1 MKYFYILFLAF
12 AFYTSNAQE
21 FQKVYEHNIDHSFK
35 NLFKGQTTDVEISPS
50 GDYVMM
56 LTEDYVKT
64 LNKNGKVIFEY
75 KCVPKTESNTSLVSD
90 LIGGQIGS
98 MISNIKLDEGNG
110 FWLFEEENLIIV
122 LDWNLDQNLIIG
134 YDLSTGKKLW
144 ELDRYRYTP
153 GKDKQLS
160 LVLAATAVSA
170 VASQSFSIGTSMA
183 QEAFSSVHTDFVSRR
198 GVGSERANAFI
209 TPLPGTDDFLLT
221 QKDGITSINKK
232 TGAENWTYDKRP
244 VKIGEVEVLS
254 DYNDIMLVNFNP
266 KAITDSKTNFSPN
279 YFVKQGYV
287 LRLDVDSGEELA
299 KVDFKGSFAPDR
311 FYIKENMYI
320 LDYFGAEAYDLESNE
335 MLYETISQEMY
346 EEDREIKAVKLR
358 KDYIMPTKSWLDED
372 NIYYLRSDF
381 TTTKRRIYAHDI
393 KTGKLLWK
401 TDELDDSAGIVD
413 LTDEKL
419 IIKEFGVGKNF
430 FTNIDKSTGEILAG
444 PVKVKQTILADDRKP
459 WLFTSED
466 HIVHN
471 GKRLYFLDKESL
483 EEEKEIKLKKA
494 KIGDV
499 YAMDLLPAG
508 LIMIGEKG
516 VAFYDRSGNF
526 QKNIKINNVERGL
539 WTEDYMLVI
548 TKGNLFKPGNIHMI
562 NIDNQKEVDV
572 IQISDLT
579 VFSPDLD
586 HVIKGNSDKDTQL
599 EFFSIK
605 D

>member
-1 MKYFYILFLAF
+1 MKQIYIWTILLSINFLN
-12 AFYTSNAQE
+12 SQE
-21 FQKVYEHNIDHSFK
+21 FKKVYEHDIDKSLK
-35 NLFKGQTTDVEISPS
+35 SLLKGDLTDFEIAPS

-56 LTEDYVKT
+56 LNAENVQT
-64 LNKNGKVIFEY
+64 LDKKGDVIFDY
-75 KCVPKTESNTSLVSD
+75 QCVPKSNNSASLLSNFV
-90 LIGGQIGS
+90 GGELGN
-98 MISNIKLDEGNG
+98 MISNVKLDEGNG
-110 FWLFEEENLIIV
+110 FWLFEEDNLIVV
-122 LDWNLDQNLIIG
+122 LDWNLEKNLVMA
-134 YDLSTGKKLW
+134 YDLDSGDKLW
-144 ELDRYRYTP
+144 ETDKYRYTP

-160 LVLAATAVSA
+160 MILAASAVSA

-209 TPLPGTDDFLLT
+209 TPLPGTGDFLLT

-299 KVDFKGSFAPDR
+299 KIDFKGSFAPDR

-320 LDYFGAEAYDLESNE
+320 LDYFGAEAYDIESNE
-335 MLYETISQEMY
+335 MLYETIPQEMY
-346 EEDREIKAVKLR
+346 EEDKKIKAVKLR
-358 KDYIMPTKSWLDED
+358 KDYIIPTKSWLDD
-372 NIYYLRSDF
+372 NKIYYLRSDF

-393 KTGKLLWK
+393 KTGKFLWK
-401 TDELDDSAGIVD
+401 TDELDDSAVIVD
-413 LTDEKL
+413 QADEKL
-419 IIKEFGVGKNF
+419 IVKEFGVGKNL
-430 FTNIDKSTGEILAG
+430 FTNLNKSTGEILAG
-444 PVKVKQTILADDRKP
+444 PVKVKQPILADDRKP
-459 WLFTSED
+459 WLFTTED

-499 YAMDLLPAG
+499 YAMDLLADG

-526 QKNIKINNVERGL
+526 QKNIKIDNVERGL

-548 TKGNLFKPGNIHMI
+548 TKGNLFKPGNVQMI
-562 NIDNQKEVDV
+562 NIENHEIVDEL
-572 IQISDLT
+572 QISDLT
-579 VFSPDLD
+579 VFSPNLD
-586 HVIKGNSDKDTQL
+586 YVIRADKDSESRL
-599 EFFSIK
+599 GFYSIK
-605 D
+605 Q